1 MNGAELKATLKA
13 GGRVFGTM
21 LNVTRSPRWVSA
33 FDGVGLDYVVVDTE
47 HAPLGRDDMGD
58 LLLSFTNSGVVP
70 IVRIPIPDSHYVTM
84 AIDAGAQGVL
94 APYCETAEQ
103 ASEVVGAAKWRPLK
117 GAAVDRLM
125 ASGEHVSDATRAYL
139 EERNKNSVA
148 IIGVE
153 SRAAV
158 DNLENILSVPG
169 IDGIFVGPNDMSIS
183 LGVPD
188 QYDTEVYRTTVKYII
203 DTAEAHGVAT
213 LVHHQTPDLSTYFMS
228 QGARFIL
235 HGSER
240 RAMIQGFQTEFG
252 ILREFN
258 KGL

>member
-21 LNVTRSPRWVSA
+21 LNVTRSPAWVPT
-33 FDGVGLDYVVVDTE
+33 FDAVGLDYVVVDTE
-47 HAPLGRDDMGD
+47 HAPLGRGEMGA
-58 LLLSFTNSGVVP
+58 LLHSFRASGVVP
-70 IVRIPIPDSHYVTM
+70 IVRIPIPTSHYVTM
-84 AIDAGAQGVL
+84 AMDAGAQGVL

-103 ASEVVGAAKWRPLK
+103 AAEVVAAAKWRPLK
-117 GAAVDRLM
+117 GEAVDRVM

-139 EERNKNSVA
+139 EENNKNSVA

-188 QYDTEVYRTTVKYII
+188 QYDTEVYQQHGQVHHRYCRGPWRRHAGAPPDPRAEHLLHEPRRTLHPARLRASRHDSRLPNRVR
-203 DTAEAHGVAT
+203 DTAGV
-213 LVHHQTPDLSTYFMS
+213 
-228 QGARFIL
+228 R
-235 HGSER
+235 
-240 RAMIQGFQTEFG
+240 
-252 ILREFN
+252 
-258 KGL
+258 

>member
-33 FDGVGLDYVVVDTE
+33 FDAAGLDYVVVDTE

-58 LLLSFTNSGVVP
+58 LLHSFSNSGVAP

-84 AIDAGAQGVL
+84 AMDAGAQGVL

-103 ASEVVGAAKWRPLK
+103 AAEVVGAAKWRPLK
-117 GAAVDRLM
+117 GDAVARVV

-139 EERNKNSVA
+139 EERNRNSIA

-153 SRAAV
+153 SQAGV
-158 DNLENILSVPG
+158 DNLESILHVPG
-169 IDGIFVGPNDMSIS
+169 IDGIFIGPNDMSIS

-188 QYDTEVYRTTVKYII
+188 QYDTEVYRSTVKHVI

-213 LVHHQTPDLSTYFMS
+213 LVHHQTPDLSTYFME

-240 RAMIQGFQTEFG
+240 RAMIQGFQAEFG
-252 ILREFN
+252 VLREHH

>member
-21 LNVTRSPRWVSA
+21 LNVTRSPRWVPTFNA
-33 FDGVGLDYVVVDTE
+33 VGLDYVVIDTE

-58 LLLSFTNSGVVP
+58 LLNSFTNSGVVP

-84 AIDAGAQGVL
+84 AMDAGAQGVL
-94 APYCETAEQ
+94 APYCETVEQ
-103 ASEVVGAAKWRPLK
+103 AREVVAAAKWRPLK
-117 GAAVDRLM
+117 GEAVERVI

-139 EERNKNSVA
+139 EENNKNSVA
-148 IIGVE
+148 VIGIE
-153 SRAAV
+153 SKAAV
-158 DNLENILSVPG
+158 DNLDHILHVPG
-169 IDGIFVGPNDMSIS
+169 IDGIFVGPNDLSIS

-188 QYDTEVYRTTVKYII
+188 QYDTERYRGTVKRII

-252 ILREFN
+252 ILREFD
-258 KGL
+258 KSL